1 MNNEQLRLLDISGKN
16 KLPVCRL
23 STKIKKLDH
32 YFWISIDAKEVLA
45 ANGWTC
51 TPLEW
56 TNKMAVLLW
65 QEKKKKSALIS
76 STFELHILTF
86 NEVRFFTFQAFE
98 PLPPPNPQK

>member
-1 MNNEQLRLLDISGKN
+1 MNNEQLRLLDISSKN

-51 TPLEW
+51 TPLE
-56 TNKMAVLLW
+56 
-65 QEKKKKSALIS
+65 
-76 STFELHILTF
+76 
-86 NEVRFFTFQAFE
+86 
-98 PLPPPNPQK
+98 